1 MTITAQDFIKGR
13 LDSTDLPTCAIV
25 AHPTQANRWR
35 LIPVSPFDSEQLST
49 VSYLFDDATPYDDGA
64 EISVPA
70 EYPAAAPTAAEREW
84 LTRPCTLERMLEQVL
99 IDQQMIA
106 NVQSIGMGLGHPNNL
121 VIKFSG
127 PAPVVPSGA
136 KKTDLAQ
143 AGLVEIKQGGSPGT
157 WMIRVSDQWRID
169 LQAGDQLRQLRAEV
183 KDLKARLAEA
193 LDEARDAQDSE
204 AVTLAKLET
213 ARAQRDD
220 AEKMVVELRR
230 ERDQLEAQITTP
242 SMPKW
247 APLRGEIGYTMPR
260 GCKLH
265 IATSL
270 AILNDLMGQGG
281 KLIGQPEIHSA
292 TELYALVEM
301 RDGVPARLPNYA
313 GRVTIVDAKRP
324 LMSRAARVAADNAEV
339 IDAIRST
346 PRSPRPVSNP
356 LIGVTNG

>member
-1 MTITAQDFIKGR
+1 MTIYAQDYIRGR
-13 LDSTDLPTCAIV
+13 LADAGLPDCAIT
-25 AHPTQANRWR
+25 AHATQAFRYQ
-35 LIPVSPFDSEQLST
+35 LTPVAPFDADHLTLLSR
-49 VSYLFDDATPYDDGA
+49 LFDDVSPHDSGA
-64 EISVPA
+64 EITVPGVCP
-70 EYPAAAPTAAEREW
+70 PAPAEREW
-84 LTRPCTLERMLEQVL
+84 LTEPNTLARRLEQVL
-99 IDQQMIA
+99 IDHGLIA
-106 NVQSIGMGLGHPNNL
+106 NVKDIGGVPGGLNYT
-121 VIKFSG
+121 VKFNG
-127 PAPVVPSGA
+127 AAPGLPANMKRG
-136 KKTDLAQ
+136 DLTQ
-143 AGLVEIKQGGSPGT
+143 AGVMEMKVGGSPGT
-157 WMIRVSDQWRID
+157 WSIRVPDQWRIEQ
-169 LQAGDQLRQLRAEV
+169 QAGELLRQREAEIR
-183 KDLKARLAEA
+183 DLKARLTAA

-213 ARAQRDD
+213 ARAQRD
-220 AEKMVVELRR
+220 EFRR

-242 SMPKW
+242 QPMPKW

>member
-1 MTITAQDFIKGR
+1 MTIYAQDFIKGR
-13 LDSTDLPTCAIV
+13 LDSTDLPPCAIV

-70 EYPAAAPTAAEREW
+70 EYPAAAPTAAERAW
-84 LTRPCTLERMLEQVL
+84 LTRPGTLERMLEQVL

-157 WMIRVSDQWRID
+157 WMIRVSDQWRIE
-169 LQAGDQLRQLRAEV
+169 LQAGELLRQREAEIR
-183 KDLKARLAEA
+183 DLKARLTAA

-242 SMPKW
+242 QPMPKW

-324 LMSRAARVAADNAEV
+324 LMNRDARIARDNGEAFQAMRAIPRTPVQPITPLEV
-339 IDAIRST
+339 R
-346 PRSPRPVSNP
+346 
-356 LIGVTNG
+356 

>member
-1 MTITAQDFIKGR
+1 MTITAQDYIRQTFIEMGM
-13 LDSTDLPTCAIV
+13 DAPAIHP
-25 AHPTQANRWR
+25 HPTQAGRYQLRPAQPYNSQQ
-35 LIPVSPFDSEQLST
+35 LTMVSQHFAD
-49 VSYLFDDATPYDDGA
+49 VSPYDDGA

-70 EYPAAAPTAAEREW
+70 EYPPAPTSPAEREW
-84 LTRPCTLERMLEQVL
+84 LTPPGTLERRLEQVL
-99 IDQQMIA
+99 VEHHLID
-106 NVQSIGMGLGHPNNL
+106 NVKAITDIVGNY
-121 VIKFSG
+121 VVKFNG
-127 PAPVVPSGA
+127 ATPAVPAGSKRA
-136 KKTDLAQ
+136 DLAQ
-143 AGLVEIKQGGSPGT
+143 AGLLEIKTGSPGT
-157 WMIRVSDQWRID
+157 WTIRVSDMWRIEQ
-169 LQAGDQLRQLRAEV
+169 QAGDLLRQREAEIR
-183 KDLKARLAEA
+183 DLKARLAAA

-213 ARAQRDD
+213 ARAQRD
-220 AEKMVVELRR
+220 EFRR

-242 SMPKW
+242 QPMPKW

-324 LMSRAARVAADNAEV
+324 LMSRAARIARDNAEV
-339 IDAIRST
+339 FDAIRAT
-346 PRSPRPVSNP
+346 PRTPVQPITP
-356 LIGVTNG
+356 LEVR